1 MNFDETIAAIST
13 PIGTGGVCMVRV
25 CGKEAVNLADQI
37 FLGHSKPSQHISH
50 SLHNGYIIDPL
61 TKEKIDHVLI
71 GVMLGKKT
79 YTGLDTIEIYGHGG
93 VLNAKR
99 ILDVCIK
106 YGARHAEP
114 GEFTKIAFLN
124 GKMDLSQVEAVA
136 DLIHAKTESA
146 RRSSMAQFMGN
157 LSHEIDELKKQLI
170 KLCSLLELDLDFG
183 EENLISITKESIDA
197 QITNV
202 RLQIEKLLSTYN
214 TGHLIREG
222 AKISII
228 GKPNVGKSS
237 LLNAMLKRNR
247 AIVSDIPGTTRDF
260 IEESLDIEG
269 IPFIFVDTAG
279 IRQSKDVVEN
289 QGIQSSMEIAKNS
302 DLILVIFDGSEDLNE
317 EDINILKMVEDL
329 IWKQKHVKALF
340 IANKCD
346 KENYNPQRTKND
358 FIEISAKNDIGID
371 KLKRSIGDLFLNN
384 FSIESPMIT
393 RLRHKDALENS
404 VVSLNNAKVS
414 LHNKMSYEFISIDIK
429 NAIRHLGEII
439 GEVTGDDVLNNIFS
453 NFCIGK

>member
-1 MNFDETIAAIST
+1 
-13 PIGTGGVCMVRV
+13 MVRV
-25 CGKEAVNLADQI
+25 CGKDAINLADKI
-37 FLGHSKPSQHISH
+37 FLGHSKPSECTSH
-50 SLHNGYIIDPL
+50 TLHHGFIIDPVSD
-61 TKEKIDHVLI
+61 EKIDNVLI
-71 GVMLGKKT
+71 GVMLGNHT
-79 YTGLDTIEIYGHGG
+79 YTGLDTLEIYGHGG

-157 LSHEIDELKKQLI
+157 LSHEIDELKNQLI

-183 EENLISITKESIDA
+183 EENLINVNTESVKS
-197 QITNV
+197 QIANV
-202 RLQIEKLLSTYN
+202 EQQIQKLLSTYH

-222 AKISII
+222 AKITII

-237 LLNAMLKRNR
+237 LLNAMLKKNR
-247 AIVSDIPGTTRDF
+247 AIVSDTPGTTRDF
-260 IEESLDIEG
+260 IEESIDIKG

-279 IRQSKDVVEN
+279 IRHSKDFIES
-289 QGIQSSMEIAKNS
+289 QGILSSMELAKSS
-302 DLILVIFDGSEDLNE
+302 DLILAIFDGSSELNE
-317 EDINILKMVEDL
+317 EDYNIIKILEDL
-329 IWKQKHVKALF
+329 NSNQKHVKVLYL
-340 IANKCD
+340 ANKCD
-346 KENYNPQRTKND
+346 KDNYDIHRINKNT
-358 FIEISAKNDIGID
+358 IYNVLEISAKNEIGIEN
-371 KLKRSIGDLFLNN
+371 LKNTIGNLFIND

-393 RLRHKDALENS
+393 RLRHKDALERS
-404 VVSLNNAKVS
+404 LVSLNNAKDTLS
-414 LHNKMSYEFISIDIK
+414 QKISYEFVSLDIK
-429 NAIRHLGEII
+429 NAIRHLGEIV